1 MIKTQFKKSGEIH
14 LKAKTGPLGALGDGT
29 AKVVN
34 QVYLNNTA
42 LVKMCLTH
50 VSQSLTRVSISKN
63 LEKK

>member
-34 QVYLNNTA
+34 QVYQYCIG
-42 LVKMCLTH
+42 KD
-50 VSQSLTRVSISKN
+50 VSYTCIN
-63 LEKK
+63 LKVPIPN

>member
-34 QVYLNNTA
+34 QVYQYCIG
-42 LVKMCLTH
+42 KD
-50 VSQSLTRVSISKN
+50 VSYTCIKVPIPN
-63 LEKK
+63 